1 MSYDTYAWHPAGFPI
16 DVAVAEDWI
25 DDTDLPCELVGSCQ
39 IATGSVKKTT
49 TFYRTFTKSSWVLA

>member
-39 IATGSVKKTT
+39 IASGSVKKT
-49 TFYRTFTKSSWVLA
+49 